1 MSEESK
7 TLEAYLAPYS
17 AQAAEAPRR
26 TRPIRIV
33 ASSQL
38 QRECDT
44 MTAVSDIIT
53 GEDLNWHSK
62 TALKKYV
69 PNLADEDT
77 YNASQHADDHPLR
90 EHRSSLRW

>member
-1 MSEESK
+1 
-7 TLEAYLAPYS
+7 
-17 AQAAEAPRR
+17 
-26 TRPIRIV
+26 
-33 ASSQL
+33 
-38 QRECDT
+38 